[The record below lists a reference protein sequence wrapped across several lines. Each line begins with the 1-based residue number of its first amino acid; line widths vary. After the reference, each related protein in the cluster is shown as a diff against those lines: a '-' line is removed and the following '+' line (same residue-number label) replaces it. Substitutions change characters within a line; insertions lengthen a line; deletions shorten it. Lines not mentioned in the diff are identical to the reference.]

1 MWSRC
6 SVGFCLLLAAQA
18 AVLKTRNIP
27 VEIVYDRTNP
37 ATYGTRNLDAKI
49 QLSSDELLK
58 LKLSD
63 DIINEEKIHFEE
75 GDAGNEQGVKN
86 LEEKIQLSSE
96 EIGHQSQNAVE
107 VDGNIKAAV
116 AENSA
121 QSGNLLDLLKRAEE
135 MAYAGINTIRENFD
149 KVSDSIPGAKPTAEA
164 WEKLNQTLHDYF
176 RDQYK
181 NALTLKQDQPTSGN
195 ENPNQNQNQN
205 QFFQNLIN
213 GIQTISNNFMG
224 NFGQNGQTQKPPGSE
239 DEQQPQQQ
247 QQGPWQSFVSYFQG
261 GMNQMVTNMN
271 NYFNRQNGTSGQED
285 TGTGGNGGSNF
296 INNFVSSIQQFFQGQ
311 GGQGGSPSQTIN
323 VNNQSDSGVTTNAP
337 GFFQG
342 AINQFNQV
350 VNNFRPSTSA
360 RPPVQGDE
368 GSSTTPGNF
377 IQSIGQAFQNVNIF
391 RPQGGQQGG
400 SGGSSNPIQSI
411 GSQFGGQGGN
421 GSNPFVSGAQA
432 IGSQF
437 AGQGGNGSNPFVS
450 GAQAI
455 GSQFGQAIGG
465 QGGQGGGSNPLVSGA
480 QAIGNQFQQAIGQ
493 GGNKPVEG
501 GAGEATSE
509 KTRAESLVNEGEKVE
524 KMEEKVEKKVE
535 KVEEKVEK
543 KPAEMMAMEE

>member
-6 SVGFCLLLAAQA
+6 SVVFCLFLTAQS

-63 DIINEEKIHFEE
+63 DIINAEKIDFEE
-75 GDAGNEQGVKN
+75 EEAGSQHGVENLNEKN
-86 LEEKIQLSSE
+86 QLSPE
-96 EIGHQSQNAVE
+96 EIGQSVKFSANAVE
-107 VDGNIKAAV
+107 VDENVKAAV
-116 AENSA
+116 AEASENSA
-121 QSGNLLDLLKRAEE
+121 QSGNLIALLKRAEE

-149 KVSDSIPGAKPTAEA
+149 KASESIPGAKPTAEA

-181 NALTLKQDQPTSGN
+181 SVLSLKQDQPTNNNTS
-195 ENPNQNQNQN
+195 QNQN
-205 QFFQNLIN
+205 QFMQNLIN
-213 GIQTISNNFMG
+213 GFQAISNNFMS
-224 NFGQNGQTQKPPGSE
+224 NYFPQNGQNQKPTGSE

-247 QQGPWQSFVSYFQG
+247 QGPWQSFVNFFQG
-261 GMNQMVTNMN
+261 GMNQIINNMN
-271 NYFNRQNGTSGQED
+271 NINRQNSTGQED
-285 TGTGGNGGSNF
+285 TGTDSNGGSNF
-296 INNFVSSIQQFFQGQ
+296 INTFVSSIQQFFQGQ
-311 GGQGGSPSQTIN
+311 GSPGNNPIQSIN
-323 VNNQSDSGVTTNAP
+323 LNQSDTGVTTNAP

-391 RPQGGQQGG
+391 RPPGGQGGQNQQGG
-400 SGGSSNPIQSI
+400 SNPIQSI

-437 AGQGGNGSNPFVS
+437 
-450 GAQAI
+450 
-455 GSQFGQAIGG
+455 GQAIGG
-465 QGGQGGGSNPLVSGA
+465 QGGQNGSNPLVSGA
-480 QAIGNQFQQAIGQ
+480 QAIGNQFQQAIG
-493 GGNKPVEG
+493 NKPVEG
-501 GAGEATSE
+501 GTGEVSTE
-509 KTRAESLVNEGEKVE
+509 KTRTESLEKEGEKVE
-524 KMEEKVEKKVE
+524 KK
-535 KVEEKVEK
+535 
-543 KPAEMMAMEE
+543 EMMMTAE